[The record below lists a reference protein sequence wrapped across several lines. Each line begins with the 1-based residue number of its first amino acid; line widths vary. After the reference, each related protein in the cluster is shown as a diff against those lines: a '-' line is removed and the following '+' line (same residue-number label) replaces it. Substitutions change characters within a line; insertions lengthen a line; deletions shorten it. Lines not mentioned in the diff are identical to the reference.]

1 MDLGLPGIN
10 GDEVTALIKSD
21 PAISQI
27 PIIVD
32 TAFNADAPIVQRAE
46 EAGAA
51 EVLHKPVPLTLIKE
65 VARRYLS
72 PSFSIPEKISVPC

>member
-21 PAISQI
+21 PAINQI

-32 TAFNADAPIVQRAE
+32 TAFNADSPIVQRAE
-46 EAGAA
+46 EVGG
-51 EVLHKPVPLTLIKE
+51 
-65 VARRYLS
+65 R
-72 PSFSIPEKISVPC
+72 